1 MTKLEAWKDWLEKT
15 NRSTNKLEYSLV
27 STAFGSA
34 FSVGWDQ
41 AILAISERLKD
52 LDVELNN
59 KTQIHSFEYETP
71 IQNIPLMVRTQNAL
85 VAWGVNTVG
94 DLLRMDPRHLRRI
107 HNLGAKSIRDIEDV
121 LASMSLRV
129 GEIPIRAEEPIK
141 VKPVF
146 KKKRVNHAQHR
157 HAYRRNKIY
166 EAYKI
171 QKLGVSNV
179 AAMFGITV
187 PRVYQ
192 IVQRVERERKQLIE
206 THPNPIE
213 NARASAKRLG
223 PAEWLLPKEVQS
235 EPSDDQSSGAASS
248 GV

>member
-1 MTKLEAWKDWLEKT
+1 MTKLEAWNVWLMMT
-15 NRSTNKLEYSLV
+15 NSDTSGDVFTLNHSITGK
-27 STAFGSA
+27 A
-34 FSVGWDQ
+34 FSFGWDQ
-41 AILAISERLKD
+41 AMVAISDRLKD
-52 LDVELNN
+52 LDVVIHN
-59 KTQIHSFEYETP
+59 KTQSNPFEYE
-71 IQNIPLMVRTQNAL
+71 ISIRELPLTARSRNSL
-85 VAWGVNTVG
+85 LEWGVKTVG

-107 HNLGAKSIRDIEDV
+107 HNLGAKSIRDIEEV
-121 LASMSLRV
+121 LASMNLRV
-129 GEIPIRAEEPIK
+129 GEIPLKVEKPVK

-146 KKKRVNHAQHR
+146 KKKRANHAQHR

>member
-1 MTKLEAWKDWLEKT
+1 
-15 NRSTNKLEYSLV
+15 
-27 STAFGSA
+27 
-34 FSVGWDQ
+34 
-41 AILAISERLKD
+41 
-52 LDVELNN
+52 
-59 KTQIHSFEYETP
+59 
-71 IQNIPLMVRTQNAL
+71 L

-94 DLLRMDPRHLRRI
+94 YLLRMDPRHLRRI
-107 HNLGAKSIRDIEDV
+107 HNLGAKSIKDIEDV
-121 LASMSLRV
+121 LASMNLRV
-129 GEIPIRAEEPIK
+129 GEIPLKVEKPVK

-146 KKKRVNHAQHR
+146 KKKRANHAQHR

-171 QKLGVSNV
+171 HKLGASNV

-187 PRVYQ
+187 ARVYQ
-192 IVQRVERERKQLIE
+192 IVYRVERERKQLIE

-213 NARASAKRLG
+213 NARAAAKRMG